1 MKTKPA
7 QLKFIIDKNYDY
19 EMIFNMLSEGEP
31 AGIENRAKGMK
42 IDLALARKIQRFGKK
57 QGKKIVRQLVEKRYG
72 QILPYL
78 KKVGIWYQQ
87 SWDEINE
94 AFFRHLEKKTGYKI
108 KYKKYFCVVSAF
120 HPGISSWGGN
130 KIARIWAE
138 NPFTMRKIT
147 AHELIISHIF
157 HIFQDDH
164 QFKNKLKDQEIWK
177 IAEIAA
183 WCLTGKE
190 KEMIKMWPWVPK
202 DQLFPLKHNY
212 PFLVPLQI
220 KLGKVYDSAGSF
232 KKFLNTA
239 VNLVNKF

>member
-42 IDLALARKIQRFGKK
+42 IDLALARKIKRLGKK
-57 QGKKIVRQLVEKRYG
+57 QGKKIVRQLVEQRYM
-72 QILPYL
+72 QILSYL
-78 KKVGIWYQQ
+78 KKVRIWYQQ

-157 HIFQDDH
+157 DVFHTSPEFR
-164 QFKNKLKDQEIWK
+164 NKLVDQQIWK
-177 IAEIAA
+177 IAEITA

-190 KEMIKMWPWVPK
+190 AAMIKFWPWVP
-202 DQLFPLKHNY
+202 QELLFPLKHNY

-220 KLGKVYDSAGSF
+220 ELGKVYDSAGSF
-232 KKFLNTA
+232 KEFLSKSIK
-239 VNLVNKF
+239 LIK